1 MSASIEATKDR
12 HRDVVARFAQT
23 GSWWSAADRN
33 VIVEETRSAP
43 NCKLCLDRKAA
54 LSREAVTGEHDNTGR
69 LPPIAVEVIHA
80 VRNDSGR
87 LTRRWFD
94 HIVGMGM
101 QEEAYVEL
109 VAIVASAV
117 IIDTYTQATSGEFL
131 ALNEPARG
139 FPDFQ
144 KSDDVVDV
152 GAWLP
157 LAERGLTGSTAHI
170 TRSLGLVPSA
180 LALFFDTF
188 EPSYYMR
195 QGKEFSLD
203 HDQVELVASR
213 VSAVNQCFY

>member
-1 MSASIEATKDR
+1 MSASIEALAR
-12 HRDVVARFAQT
+12 HREIVARFAQT

-33 VIVEETRSAP
+33 LIVEETRTAP
-43 NCKLCLDRKAA
+43 DCQLCRDRSAA
-54 LSREAVTGEHDNTGR
+54 LSPTAVTGEHDNTGR

-94 HIVGMGM
+94 HVIDMGM

-109 VAIVASAV
+109 VAVVASSV
-117 IIDTYTQATSGEFL
+117 VIDTYSQGRNREFL
-131 ALNEPARG
+131 DLDVSAKG
-139 FPDFQ
+139 FPDFVR
-144 KSDDVVDV
+144 SNDVVDV

-157 LAERGLTGSTAHI
+157 IAARGVSDSTAHI

-188 EPSYYMR
+188 EPSYYM
-195 QGKEFSLD
+195 QEGKAFSLD

-213 VSAVNQCFY
+213 VSTVNQCFY

>member
-1 MSASIEATKDR
+1 MSPSIEATRAR
-12 HRDVVARFAQT
+12 HREIVARFAQT
-23 GSWWSAADRN
+23 GSWWSAVDRN

-43 NCKLCLDRKAA
+43 DCQLCRARRA
-54 LSREAVTGEHDNTGR
+54 ELSPEAVTGEHDNSGR

-94 HIVGMGM
+94 HVVDMGM

-109 VAIVASAV
+109 VASAV
-117 IIDTYTQATSGEFL
+117 IIDTDSQAKDRQFL
-131 ALNEPARG
+131 ELEVPARG
-139 FPDFQ
+139 FPDFIR
-144 KSDDVVDV
+144 SDAVVDV

-157 LAERGLTGSTAHI
+157 VAERGITGSTAHI

-180 LALFFDTF
+180 LKLFFDTF
-188 EPSYYMR
+188 EPSYYM
-195 QGKEFSLD
+195 QEGKAFSLD

-213 VSAVNQCFY
+213 VSTVNQCFY